1 MVHVPVV
8 TVVILSPDVVHT
20 LVVDDAIETVWP
32 ELAIAPDANVVARSL
47 VPGSSNVIVW
57 FALLY
62 VTVVA
67 DEEAAA

>member
-8 TVVILSPDVVHT
+8 TVVIFRPDVVHT
-20 LVVDDAIETVWP
+20 PVVDDAMETVRL
-32 ELAIAPDANVVARSL
+32 ELAVAPDANVVARSL
-47 VPGSSNVIVW
+47 EPGSPNMIVW
-57 FALLY
+57 FALLN

>member
-32 ELAIAPDANVVARSL
+32 ELARGATVNVVARSF
-47 VPGSSNVIVW
+47 VPGSANVIVW
-57 FALLY
+57 LALLN
-62 VTVVA
+62 VTVVSE
-67 DEEAAA
+67 DEAEL